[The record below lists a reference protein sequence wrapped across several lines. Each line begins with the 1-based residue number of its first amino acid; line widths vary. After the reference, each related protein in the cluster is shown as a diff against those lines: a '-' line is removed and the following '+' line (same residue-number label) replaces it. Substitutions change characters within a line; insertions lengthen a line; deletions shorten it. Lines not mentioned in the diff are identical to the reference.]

1 MEEGTGE
8 AEVFTEA
15 AGAGFMAGEAAFTE
29 EDSPA
34 EGILVSAAD
43 TRLAGIAAAG
53 IGAADFMGDA
63 ATTVVAAM
71 DGVAEVTAGVAE
83 VGVMVVMGL
92 EEAGVGA
99 GDLASDG
106 RIGDGDI
113 RMDITATARGITRPT
128 LIIIPTRPT
137 ALRKT
142 T

>member
-1 MEEGTGE
+1 VGE

-15 AGAGFMAGEAAFTE
+15 AGAADFMEAVEGSTAEEAAFTEE

-43 TRLAGIAAAG
+43 IRLAG

-63 ATTVVAAM
+63 ASTVVVASTVVAAM
-71 DGVAEVTAGVAE
+71 DGAAE
-83 VGVMVVMGL
+83 VGAMVVMGS

-99 GDLASDG
+99 GDLAMAG
-106 RIGDGDI
+106 LIGAGDI
-113 RMDITATARGITRPT
+113 RMATTATLI
-128 LIIIPTRPT
+128 LIIPIRPT
-137 ALRKT
+137 AIRKT